1 MSETTHTAI
10 DTAYPGNLFMVVAPS
25 GAGKSTL
32 VNALLAQDKAI
43 RLSISHTTRRPRPG
57 EQNGREYHFITT
69 EEFRVARD
77 RGDFLEWAEVH
88 GNYYATSR
96 VWIEEQMAQGTDV
109 LLEIDWQGAA
119 QVRKVFPQAI
129 SVFIL
134 PPSQAE
140 LEKRLRGRGTDSAET
155 IARRLDAACTEMRQ
169 VDQFDYVIINNELQV
184 AIEELC
190 TLVRAARLRTPV
202 VRARKPACF
211 LPVD

>member
-1 MSETTHTAI
+1 MTT
-10 DTAYPGNLFMVVAPS
+10 PQSGSLFIVSAPS
-25 GAGKSTL
+25 GAGKTTL
-32 VNALLAQDKAI
+32 VRGLLAHDKAVH
-43 RLSISHTTRRPRPG
+43 LSVSFTTRAPRTG
-57 EQNGREYHFITT
+57 ETNGVHYHFTSV
-69 EEFRVARD
+69 E
-77 RGDFLEWAEVH
+77 DFLARKEQGEFVESALVH

-96 VWIEEQMAQGTDV
+96 LWLEEQLQGGRDV

-184 AIEELC
+184 AIEDLC

>member
-1 MSETTHTAI
+1 MTT
-10 DTAYPGNLFMVVAPS
+10 PQSGSLFIVSAPS
-25 GAGKSTL
+25 GAGKTTL
-32 VNALLAQDKAI
+32 VRGLLAHDKAVH
-43 RLSISHTTRRPRPG
+43 LSVSFTTRAPRTG
-57 EQNGREYHFITT
+57 ETNGVHYHFTSV
-69 EEFRVARD
+69 E
-77 RGDFLEWAEVH
+77 DFLARKEQGEFVESALVH

-96 VWIEEQMAQGTDV
+96 LWLEEQLQGGRDV

>member
-1 MSETTHTAI
+1 MATPQS
-10 DTAYPGNLFMVVAPS
+10 GSLFIVSAPS
-25 GAGKSTL
+25 GAGKTTL
-32 VNALLAQDKAI
+32 VRGLLDRDSAVQ
-43 RLSISHTTRRPRPG
+43 LSVSFTTRAPRTG
-57 EQNGREYHFITT
+57 ETNGVHYHFTSV
-69 EEFRVARD
+69 E
-77 RGDFLEWAEVH
+77 DFLARKERGEFVESALVH
-88 GNYYATSR
+88 GNYYASSR
-96 VWIEEQMAQGTDV
+96 LWLEEQLQNGRDV

-155 IARRLDAACTEMRQ
+155 IAKRLDAACTEMRQ

-190 TLVRAARLRTPV
+190 AVVRAARLRTPV
-202 VRARKPACF
+202 ARARQPACF
-211 LPVD
+211 LPVA

>member
-1 MSETTHTAI
+1 MTT
-10 DTAYPGNLFMVVAPS
+10 PQSGSLFIVSAPS
-25 GAGKSTL
+25 GAGKTTL
-32 VNALLAQDKAI
+32 VRGLLEHDKAVH
-43 RLSISHTTRRPRPG
+43 LSVSFTTRAPRTG
-57 EQNGREYHFITT
+57 ETNGVHYHFTSV
-69 EEFRVARD
+69 E
-77 RGDFLEWAEVH
+77 DFLARKEQGEFVESALVH

-96 VWIEEQMAQGTDV
+96 LWLEEQLQGGRDV